1 MIRTDTPSIREP
13 KAKAVAIAADRVVT
27 ALVVLADV
35 PALAAVPP
43 SEIVPRVRAALVAP
57 ADSADK
63 AALVVPVVPDP
74 VGALAVPAALV
85 APA

>member
-13 KAKAVAIAADRVVT
+13 KAKAVAIAADPVVT

-35 PALAAVPP
+35 PDLAAVPP
-43 SEIVPRVRAALVAP
+43 SETVPRVPVAP
-57 ADSADK
+57 ADLADK
-63 AALVVPVVPDP
+63 AALVVPVAPGP
-74 VGALAVPAALV
+74 VVAPAVLVALV